1 MAVKQKPPEKY
12 KSVKPAPAPAKAA
25 EPEPVQAVAAE
36 EPIAVDSSSKE
47 EAVVIASALAVIA
60 PSPGSSG
67 GERETN
73 VEFDINALPLKT
85 LEFLNDNAAAM
96 FDYAAELSKATSMTE
111 VIELQSRFTKE
122 RYSTLIKQINEA
134 AEVTRQL
141 ALGAGFSVRHSFGSF
156 AA

>member
-12 KSVKPAPAPAKAA
+12 KSVKPAPAPVKAA
-25 EPEPVQAVAAE
+25 EPVQAVAAE
-36 EPIAVDSSSKE
+36 EPIADSPPKE
-47 EAVVIASALAVIA
+47 EAVVVASALTVIA
-60 PSPGSSG
+60 PLPGSSG
-67 GERETN
+67 SERGTK
-73 VEFDINALPLKT
+73 VEFDINALPFKT

-134 AEVTRQL
+134 AEVARQL